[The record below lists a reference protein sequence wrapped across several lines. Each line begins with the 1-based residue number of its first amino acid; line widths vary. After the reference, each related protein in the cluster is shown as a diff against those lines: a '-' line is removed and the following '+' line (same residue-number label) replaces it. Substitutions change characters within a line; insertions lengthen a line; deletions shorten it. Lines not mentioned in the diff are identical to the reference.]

1 MKTLTILFVTVI
13 MMGVGCSKN
22 EDSGNNPDKPDK
34 PSPLP
39 DLPDPDDVCSCM
51 DDIIFMQY
59 CYDNFDVN
67 KDGKVSVIEA
77 NAARKIDINSEC
89 ASVKGIER
97 FPNIEILS
105 LNGSSIT
112 ELDLRYNLKLK
123 SLSCQDRQLTTV
135 LLPNTLTAIAFSGCS
150 SLTEINLPASL
161 TSIGESAFYDCSSL
175 TEIHLPANLTSIGEH
190 AFNGCSSLTGIH
202 LPDNLTSIGESAFYD
217 CSSLTEIHLPASL
230 TSIGGAAF
238 RGCSS
243 LTEIHL
249 PASLTSIGAAFGGC
263 SGLTEI
269 HLPDNLTSIESSTF
283 NFCSSLTEI
292 HLPANLTSIGE
303 RAFWSCSSL
312 TEIHL
317 PASLT
322 SIGGYAFDQ
331 CTSLMKIMCYALTP
345 PTISGRFLFG
355 FAHSGHLLYNR
366 SENLYVPA
374 ESTQAYK
381 DSDWASYFENILP
394 IE

>member
-175 TEIHLPANLTSIGEH
+175 TEIHLSANLTSIGEH

-217 CSSLTEIHLPASL
+217 CSSLTEIHLPANL
-230 TSIGGAAF
+230 TSIRESVF
-238 RGCSS
+238 NGCSS

-249 PASLTSIGAAFGGC
+249 PASLTSIGGAAFRG
-263 SGLTEI
+263 
-269 HLPDNLTSIESSTF
+269 
-283 NFCSSLTEI
+283 CSSLTRDSSSCQF
-292 HLPANLTSIGE
+292 N
-303 RAFWSCSSL
+303 FNWSCFWWLFRLDRDSS
-312 TEIHL
+312 
-317 PASLT
+317 
-322 SIGGYAFDQ
+322 
-331 CTSLMKIMCYALTP
+331 
-345 PTISGRFLFG
+345 SGQFNF
-355 FAHSGHLLYNR
+355 N
-366 SENLYVPA
+366 
-374 ESTQAYK
+374 
-381 DSDWASYFENILP
+381 
-394 IE
+394 

>member
-22 EDSGNNPDKPDK
+22 EDSENNPDRPNK

-135 LLPNTLTAIAFSGCS
+135 LLPNTLMAI
-150 SLTEINLPASL
+150 
-161 TSIGESAFYDCSSL
+161 
-175 TEIHLPANLTSIGEH
+175 
-190 AFNGCSSLTGIH
+190 AFNGCSSLTEIH
-202 LPDNLTSIGESAFYD
+202 LPDNLTSIGESSFYD
-217 CSSLTEIHLPASL
+217 
-230 TSIGGAAF
+230 
-238 RGCSS
+238 
-243 LTEIHL
+243 
-249 PASLTSIGAAFGGC
+249 
-263 SGLTEI
+263 
-269 HLPDNLTSIESSTF
+269 
-283 NFCSSLTEI
+283 
-292 HLPANLTSIGE
+292 
-303 RAFWSCSSL
+303 CSSL

-331 CTSLMKIMCYALTP
+331 CTSLMKVMCYALTP

-374 ESTQAYK
+374 ESIQAYK
-381 DSDWASYFENILP
+381 ESPWASDFKNILP

>member
-175 TEIHLPANLTSIGEH
+175 TEIHLPASLTSIGEH

-202 LPDNLTSIGESAFYD
+202 LPA
-217 CSSLTEIHLPASL
+217 
-230 TSIGGAAF
+230 
-238 RGCSS
+238 
-243 LTEIHL
+243 
-249 PASLTSIGAAFGGC
+249 
-263 SGLTEI
+263 
-269 HLPDNLTSIESSTF
+269 NLTSIESSTF

-374 ESTQAYK
+374 ESIQAYK

>member
-135 LLPNTLTAIAFSGCS
+135 LLPNTLMAIAFNG
-150 SLTEINLPASL
+150 
-161 TSIGESAFYDCSSL
+161 CSSL
-175 TEIHLPANLTSIGEH
+175 TEIHLPDNLTSIGEG
-190 AFNGCSSLTGIH
+190 AFRGCSSLTGIH
-202 LPDNLTSIGESAFYD
+202 LPDNLTSIGRAAFSV
-217 CSSLTEIHLPASL
+217 CSS
-230 TSIGGAAF
+230 
-238 RGCSS
+238 
-243 LTEIHL
+243 
-249 PASLTSIGAAFGGC
+249 
-263 SGLTEI
+263 LTEI
-269 HLPDNLTSIESSTF
+269 HLPDNLTSIGRAAFSG
-283 NFCSSLTEI
+283 CSSLTEI
-292 HLPANLTSIGE
+292 NLPANLTLIGDH
-303 RAFWSCSSL
+303 AFADCSSL

-331 CTSLMKIMCYALTP
+331 CTSLMKVMCYALTP

-374 ESTQAYK
+374 ESIQAYK
-381 DSDWASYFENILP
+381 ESPWASDFKNILP

>member
-217 CSSLTEIHLPASL
+217 CSSLTEIHLPANL
-230 TSIGGAAF
+230 TSIRESVF
-238 RGCSS
+238 NGCSS
-243 LTEIHL
+243 LTEI
-249 PASLTSIGAAFGGC
+249 
-263 SGLTEI
+263 
-269 HLPDNLTSIESSTF
+269 
-283 NFCSSLTEI
+283 
-292 HLPANLTSIGE
+292 
-303 RAFWSCSSL
+303 R
-312 TEIHL
+312 L

>member
-1 MKTLTILFVTVI
+1 MKTLTILFVAAI

-22 EDSGNNPDKPDK
+22 EDSGNNPDKHDK

-51 DDIIFMQY
+51 DDFIFMQY

-135 LLPNTLTAIAFSGCS
+135 LLPNTLMAI
-150 SLTEINLPASL
+150 
-161 TSIGESAFYDCSSL
+161 
-175 TEIHLPANLTSIGEH
+175 
-190 AFNGCSSLTGIH
+190 AFNGCSSLTEIH

-230 TSIGGAAF
+230 TSIGKYTFYDCSSLTEINLPANLTSIGEQAFAYCSSLTEIHLPASLTSIGWEAFDGCSSLTEIHLPDNLTSIREAAFRSCSSLTEINLPDNLTSIGEDAF

-249 PASLTSIGAAFGGC
+249 PASLTSIG
-263 SGLTEI
+263 E
-269 HLPDNLTSIESSTF
+269 D
-283 NFCSSLTEI
+283 
-292 HLPANLTSIGE
+292 
-303 RAFWSCSSL
+303 
-312 TEIHL
+312 
-317 PASLT
+317 
-322 SIGGYAFDQ
+322 AFDH
-331 CTSLMKIMCYALTP
+331 CTSLMKITCHALTP
-345 PTISGRFLFG
+345 PTTSSRLFG
-355 FAHSGHLLYNR
+355 FDYSGHLYR
-366 SENLYVPA
+366 PKNLYVPA
-374 ESTQAYK
+374 ESIQAYK
-381 DSDWASYFENILP
+381 NSSWAYYFENILP

>member
-1 MKTLTILFVTVI
+1 MKTLTILFVAAI
-13 MMGVGCSKN
+13 MMGVGCSKS

-150 SLTEINLPASL
+150 SLTEINLPA
-161 TSIGESAFYDCSSL
+161 
-175 TEIHLPANLTSIGEH
+175 
-190 AFNGCSSLTGIH
+190 
-202 LPDNLTSIGESAFYD
+202 NLTSIGESAFYD

-230 TSIGGAAF
+230 T
-238 RGCSS
+238 
-243 LTEIHL
+243 
-249 PASLTSIGAAFGGC
+249 
-263 SGLTEI
+263 
-269 HLPDNLTSIESSTF
+269 
-283 NFCSSLTEI
+283 
-292 HLPANLTSIGE
+292 
-303 RAFWSCSSL
+303 W
-312 TEIHL
+312 
-317 PASLT
+317 
-322 SIGGYAFDQ
+322 IGGYAFDQ
-331 CTSLMKIMCYALTP
+331 CTSLTKVTCHALVP
-345 PTISGRFLFG
+345 PTSYYYYICDSTI
-355 FAHSGHLLYNR
+355 
-366 SENLYVPA
+366 ENLYVPA
-374 ESTQAYK
+374 ESIQAYK
-381 DSDWASYFENILP
+381 DSDWAYYFENILP

>member
-135 LLPNTLTAIAFSGCS
+135 LLPNTLMAI
-150 SLTEINLPASL
+150 
-161 TSIGESAFYDCSSL
+161 
-175 TEIHLPANLTSIGEH
+175 
-190 AFNGCSSLTGIH
+190 AFNGCSSLTEIH

-230 TSIGGAAF
+230 TSIGESAFRGCSSLTGIHLPAGLISIGEGAFSCCSSLTEINLPANLTSIGELAFAYCSSLTEIHLPASLTSIGWEAFDGCSSLTEINLPDNLTSIREAAFRSCSSLTEIHLPDNLTSIGEDAF

-249 PASLTSIGAAFGGC
+249 PASLTSIG
-263 SGLTEI
+263 E
-269 HLPDNLTSIESSTF
+269 D
-283 NFCSSLTEI
+283 
-292 HLPANLTSIGE
+292 
-303 RAFWSCSSL
+303 
-312 TEIHL
+312 
-317 PASLT
+317 
-322 SIGGYAFDQ
+322 AFDH
-331 CTSLMKIMCYALTP
+331 CTSLMKITCHALTP
-345 PTISGRFLFG
+345 PTTSSRLFG
-355 FAHSGHLLYNR
+355 FDYSGHLYR
-366 SENLYVPA
+366 PKNLYVPA
-374 ESTQAYK
+374 ESIQAYK
-381 DSDWASYFENILP
+381 NSSWAYYFENILP

>member
-135 LLPNTLTAIAFSGCS
+135 LLPNTLMAIAFNGCS
-150 SLTEINLPASL
+150 SLTEIHLPDNL
-161 TSIGESAFYDCSSL
+161 TSIRSYTFNFCSSL
-175 TEIHLPANLTSIGEH
+175 TEIHLPANLTLIGDH
-190 AFNGCSSLTGIH
+190 AF
-202 LPDNLTSIGESAFYD
+202 AY
-217 CSSLTEIHLPASL
+217 
-230 TSIGGAAF
+230 
-238 RGCSS
+238 
-243 LTEIHL
+243 
-249 PASLTSIGAAFGGC
+249 
-263 SGLTEI
+263 
-269 HLPDNLTSIESSTF
+269 
-283 NFCSSLTEI
+283 CSSLTEI

-374 ESTQAYK
+374 ESIQAYK
-381 DSDWASYFENILP
+381 DSPWANNFKNILP

>member
-161 TSIGESAFYDCSSL
+161 TSIGEHAFNGCSSLTGIHLPDDLTSIGESAFYDCSSL
-175 TEIHLPANLTSIGEH
+175 TEIHLPANLTSIREGV
-190 AFNGCSSLTGIH
+190 FNG
-202 LPDNLTSIGESAFYD
+202 
-217 CSSLTEIHLPASL
+217 CSSLTEIHLSASL

-263 SGLTEI
+263 SDLTEI
-269 HLPDNLTSIESSTF
+269 HLPDNLTSIESFTF

-317 PASLT
+317 PANLT
-322 SIGGYAFDQ
+322 WIGGYAFDQ

-345 PTISGRFLFG
+345 PTISGHVLFG
-355 FAHSGHLLYNR
+355 DDYSGHLYR
-366 SENLYVPA
+366 PKNLYVPA
-374 ESTQAYK
+374 ESIQAYK
-381 DSDWASYFENILP
+381 DSPWAYYFENILP

>member
-123 SLSCQDRQLTTV
+123 SISGYSSLLTTV
-135 LLPNTLTAIAFSGCS
+135 LLPNTLTSIEKSAFKECA
-150 SLTEINLPASL
+150 SLIEIHFPASL
-161 TSIGESAFYDCSSL
+161 TSIGEYAFSGCSSL
-175 TEIHLPANLTSIGEH
+175 TEIHLPANLTSIGRST
-190 AFNGCSSLTGIH
+190 FSGCSSLTEIN
-202 LPDNLTSIGESAFYD
+202 LPNNLTSIGVSAFYGCSSLTEIIFSDNLTSIGEFAFEH
-217 CSSLTEIHLPASL
+217 CS
-230 TSIGGAAF
+230 
-238 RGCSS
+238 
-243 LTEIHL
+243 
-249 PASLTSIGAAFGGC
+249 
-263 SGLTEI
+263 
-269 HLPDNLTSIESSTF
+269 NLTKVT
-283 NFCSSLTEI
+283 
-292 HLPANLTSIGE
+292 
-303 RAFWSCSSL
+303 
-312 TEIHL
+312 
-317 PASLT
+317 
-322 SIGGYAFDQ
+322 
-331 CTSLMKIMCYALTP
+331 CYALVP
-345 PTISGRFLFG
+345 PKSNGYIFG
-355 FAHSGHLLYNR
+355 YHRIIDS
-366 SENLYVPA
+366 LYVPT
-374 ESTQAYK
+374 ESIQAYR
-381 DSDWASYFENILP
+381 DSSLWANNFKNILP

>member
-175 TEIHLPANLTSIGEH
+175 TEIHLPANLTSIGE
-190 AFNGCSSLTGIH
+190 
-202 LPDNLTSIGESAFYD
+202 
-217 CSSLTEIHLPASL
+217 
-230 TSIGGAAF
+230 
-238 RGCSS
+238 
-243 LTEIHL
+243 
-249 PASLTSIGAAFGGC
+249 
-263 SGLTEI
+263 
-269 HLPDNLTSIESSTF
+269 
-283 NFCSSLTEI
+283 
-292 HLPANLTSIGE
+292 

-331 CTSLMKIMCYALTP
+331 CTSLMKVMCYALTP

-355 FAHSGHLLYNR
+355 FAHSGPLLYNR

-374 ESTQAYK
+374 ESIQAYK
-381 DSDWASYFENILP
+381 ESPWARDFKNILP

>member
-135 LLPNTLTAIAFSGCS
+135 LLPNTLMAIAFNGCS
-150 SLTEINLPASL
+150 SLTEIHLPDNL
-161 TSIGESAFYDCSSL
+161 TSIRSYTFNFCSSL
-175 TEIHLPANLTSIGEH
+175 TEIHLPANLTLIGDH
-190 AFNGCSSLTGIH
+190 AF
-202 LPDNLTSIGESAFYD
+202 AY
-217 CSSLTEIHLPASL
+217 
-230 TSIGGAAF
+230 
-238 RGCSS
+238 
-243 LTEIHL
+243 
-249 PASLTSIGAAFGGC
+249 
-263 SGLTEI
+263 
-269 HLPDNLTSIESSTF
+269 
-283 NFCSSLTEI
+283 CSSLTEI

-374 ESTQAYK
+374 ESIQAYK

>member
-1 MKTLTILFVTVI
+1 MKTLTILFVAAI
-13 MMGVGCSKN
+13 MMGVGCSKS

-150 SLTEINLPASL
+150 SLTEINLPA
-161 TSIGESAFYDCSSL
+161 
-175 TEIHLPANLTSIGEH
+175 
-190 AFNGCSSLTGIH
+190 
-202 LPDNLTSIGESAFYD
+202 NLTSIGESAFYD

-230 TSIGGAAF
+230 TSIGESAF
-238 RGCSS
+238 SGCSSLTEIHLPANLTSIRKGVFSGCSS

-269 HLPDNLTSIESSTF
+269 HLPDNLTSIENATF

-292 HLPANLTSIGE
+292 HLPASLTSIGD

-322 SIGGYAFDQ
+322 WIGGYAFDQ
-331 CTSLMKIMCYALTP
+331 CTSLTKVTCHALVP
-345 PTISGRFLFG
+345 PTSYYYYICDSTI
-355 FAHSGHLLYNR
+355 
-366 SENLYVPA
+366 ENLYVPA
-374 ESTQAYK
+374 ESIQAYK
-381 DSDWASYFENILP
+381 DSDWAYYFENILP

>member
-175 TEIHLPANLTSIGEH
+175 TEIHLPANLTSIRESV
-190 AFNGCSSLTGIH
+190 FNG
-202 LPDNLTSIGESAFYD
+202 
-217 CSSLTEIHLPASL
+217 
-230 TSIGGAAF
+230 
-238 RGCSS
+238 
-243 LTEIHL
+243 
-249 PASLTSIGAAFGGC
+249 
-263 SGLTEI
+263 
-269 HLPDNLTSIESSTF
+269 
-283 NFCSSLTEI
+283 
-292 HLPANLTSIGE
+292 
-303 RAFWSCSSL
+303 CSSL

>member
-1 MKTLTILFVTVI
+1 
-13 MMGVGCSKN
+13 
-22 EDSGNNPDKPDK
+22 
-34 PSPLP
+34 
-39 DLPDPDDVCSCM
+39 M

-217 CSSLTEIHLPASL
+217 CSSLTEIHLPA
-230 TSIGGAAF
+230 
-238 RGCSS
+238 
-243 LTEIHL
+243 
-249 PASLTSIGAAFGGC
+249 
-263 SGLTEI
+263 
-269 HLPDNLTSIESSTF
+269 NLTSIRESVF
-283 NFCSSLTEI
+283 N
-292 HLPANLTSIGE
+292 G
-303 RAFWSCSSL
+303 CSSL

-374 ESTQAYK
+374 ENTQAYK